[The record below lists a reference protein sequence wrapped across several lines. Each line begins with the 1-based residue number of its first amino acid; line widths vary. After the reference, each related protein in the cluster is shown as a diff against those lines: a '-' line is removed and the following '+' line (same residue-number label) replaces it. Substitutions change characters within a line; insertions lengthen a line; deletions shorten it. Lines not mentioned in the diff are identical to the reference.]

1 MAITANLWPYALRTA
16 NDILNNTPLLKTQK
30 VPIQVF
36 TNSPVDDDLKNW
48 HHFGCPVYVL
58 HSDLQSGKAR
68 DKWADRSR
76 VAIYLGRSPTHA
88 QTVALCLSLT
98 TGLTSPQF
106 HFKVDSAF
114 QTLRPAY
121 HHELPQSQWQN
132 RCHFLEPTAAESTR
146 EAVPEGACQ

>member
-36 TNSPVDDDLKNW
+36 ANSPVDDDLKNW
-48 HHFGCPVYVL
+48 HHFGCPAYVL
-58 HSDLQSGKAR
+58 HSNLQSGKAR

-88 QTVALCLSLT
+88 
-98 TGLTSPQF
+98 
-106 HFKVDSAF
+106 
-114 QTLRPAY
+114 
-121 HHELPQSQWQN
+121 
-132 RCHFLEPTAAESTR
+132 
-146 EAVPEGACQ
+146 